1 MTENNIIS
9 SEKLP
14 DKNNI
19 RADVYADIFDL
30 SDIKVIK

>member
-9 SEKLP
+9 SEILP

-19 RADVYADIFDL
+19 RSDVYADIIDL